1 MQGLGQKFSDATSVE
16 SDPGDGVI
24 ATCVFRVAA
33 STNGAWTRL
42 GYGEGITPT
51 QLDGFVSET
60 YGSDAVTVSG
70 ISRTFPNGGTMPS
83 LVPITDDY
91 ARYIYD
97 IVHVPGLARF
107 QSLFVTTFTAED
119 VGRMTRVCRGITS
132 GRARGSTSCSWTST
146 VSAGVTRRRKRGRV
160 TRRL

>member
-1 MQGLGQKFSDATSVE
+1 MFNSYRTQQFRDATLSGVQDLKQQFQYATSLE

-24 ATCVFRVAA
+24 ATCKFRIAA
-33 STNGAWTRL
+33 STNGAWVRL
-42 GYGEGITPT
+42 GYGDGITPT

-119 VGRMTRVCRGITS
+119 VGRTS
-132 GRARGSTSCSWTST
+132 PRYLPT
-146 VSAGVTRRRKRGRV
+146 
-160 TRRL
+160 